1 MYNLVFT
8 EQQVEII
15 YRSLLELPGKF
26 TLDVIREFEKQI
38 AEQRNKNKQTKEE
51 EKKDE

>member
-8 EQQVEII
+8 EQQVEIL

-38 AEQRNKNKQTKEE
+38 AEQRKNKEVKEE
-51 EKKDE
+51 VKE